1 MSANKYSIWIVGGYG
16 IILIILLYVGLDGLI
31 MTAISDTFPNG
42 KFIAIMITV
51 MIVSWSVGLAVRRY
65 VKSFS
70 PKRQNQ
76 LTASFLCI
84 TVLSWIIVLVLFTIT
99 DFMYFI

>member
-1 MSANKYSIWIVGGYG
+1 MSANKNSIWVLGSYW

-42 KFIAIMITV
+42 KFIAIMASI
-51 MIVSWSVGLAVRRY
+51 MIVSWSVGLAVRQY
-65 VKSFS
+65 IKSFP

-76 LTASFLCI
+76 LKVSFLCI
-84 TVLSWIIVLVLFTIT
+84 TILSWIIVLVLFTI
-99 DFMYFI
+99 I